1 LPDVDSPT
9 LGAVSSSD
17 IGFTSTGL
25 TNIRVASFRFAEG
38 DFPWRTEYH
47 LNLHVDSVMSGK
59 SEFWG
64 GWRERL
70 SALRN
75 VPAVLRFVWESG
87 RTVVVLGLISRVI
100 ASLLPPALFWVSKL
114 IIDTIYRILTAHQPV
129 GPRLWWLV
137 AAEFAIAVGAGVLSR
152 VIDYLDALLAGK
164 YTHHVS
170 VRVMQH
176 AASLDLMAYE
186 DPVFYDRLERARV
199 QATDR
204 LYMIQAI
211 GRLIQQVITTITLSV
226 SIMVFSPWLLLLL
239 IVGVI
244 PAFVGE
250 THFAFLGYAKNFRQT
265 PIRRQLDYLRILG
278 GSKEAAKE
286 LKLFGLKDFLTA
298 RFKGLSTQ
306 VYEEDVALARR
317 KVTMGALLSAIGT
330 AGYYTAYVFAVW
342 RTVTGV
348 FSFGTLSL
356 LANAIREASSNL
368 QQTFSTLSTIADQAL
383 FLTDLIA
390 FFEMRPTIASKPNAL
405 PAPRPI
411 QHGFEFRNVSFR
423 YPGSSRLILEGLNFH
438 LRPGERVALIG
449 ENGEG
454 KTTIVKLLTRLY
466 DPVEGQV
473 LLDGVDL
480 REYSLEDLYREIGVI
495 FQDYM
500 RYEMTARENIAVG
513 RIELLDNLQVLRQ
526 SAEKSMAAD
535 VVGKLPSGY
544 EQMLGRRFDGGVDL
558 SGGEWQKVA
567 LARAYLRDAQVL
579 ILDEP
584 TSALDARS
592 EYEVFQRFA
601 ELTAGKMA
609 LFISHRFSTVRMA
622 DRIVVLENGRIAE
635 EGDHEALT
643 QLGGRYAEMFELQ
656 AASYR

>member
-1 LPDVDSPT
+1 MT
-9 LGAVSSSD
+9 GA
-17 IGFTSTGL
+17 
-25 TNIRVASFRFAEG
+25 
-38 DFPWRTEYH
+38 P
-47 LNLHVDSVMSGK
+47 
-59 SEFWG
+59 EFWG
-64 GWRERL
+64 GWRERF

-75 VPAVLRFVWESG
+75 VPSVLRFVWESG
-87 RTVVVLGLISRVI
+87 RTVVVLGLTCRVI

-114 IIDTIYRILTAHQPV
+114 IIDNIFRVLTAHQPA
-129 GPRLWWLV
+129 GARLWWLV
-137 AAEFAIAVGAGVLSR
+137 GVEFAIAVTAGVLGR
-152 VIDYLDALLAGK
+152 VIDYLDALLAGR

-170 VRVMQH
+170 VRVMEH
-176 AASLDLMAYE
+176 AAGLDLMAYE

-204 LYMIQAI
+204 LFMIQAI
-211 GRLIQQVITTITLSV
+211 GRLIQQVITTITLSI

-286 LKLFGLKDFLTA
+286 LKLFGLKDFLA
-298 RFKGLSTQ
+298 GRFKGLSTQ

-317 KVTMGALLSAIGT
+317 KVTTGSVLSAIGT

-342 RTVTGV
+342 QTVIGV
-348 FSFGTLSL
+348 FSFGTLTL

-390 FFEMRPTIASKPNAL
+390 FFEMRPTIESKPNAL

-411 QHGFEFRNVSFR
+411 QRGFEFRNVSFR
-423 YPGSSRLILEGLNFH
+423 YPGSSRLVVNGLNFQ

-466 DPVEGQV
+466 DPLEGQV

-495 FQDYM
+495 FQDFM

-513 RIELLDNLQVLRQ
+513 RIELIDNLPLLQQ
-526 SAEKSMAAD
+526 SAQKSMAD
-535 VVGKLPSGY
+535 EVVGKLSSGY

-601 ELTAGKMA
+601 ELTAGKIA

-622 DRIVVLENGRIAE
+622 DRIVVLENGRVAE
-635 EGDHEALT
+635 EGDHDALT

>member
-1 LPDVDSPT
+1 MNKQP
-9 LGAVSSSD
+9 
-17 IGFTSTGL
+17 
-25 TNIRVASFRFAEG
+25 
-38 DFPWRTEYH
+38 
-47 LNLHVDSVMSGK
+47 
-59 SEFWG
+59 EFWS
-64 GWRERL
+64 GWRDRL
-70 SALRN
+70 AALRN
-75 VPAVLRFVWESG
+75 VPTVLRFVWESG
-87 RTVVVLGLISRVI
+87 RLVVVLGLVSRII
-100 ASLLPPALFWVSKL
+100 ASILPPALFWVSKF
-114 IIDTIYRILTAHQPV
+114 IIDTIFRIVTTHQPITH
-129 GPRLWWLV
+129 RLWWLV
-137 AAEFAIAVGAGVLSR
+137 AAEFALAVSTGLVGRL
-152 VIDYLDALLAGK
+152 IDYLDALLAGR
-164 YTHHVS
+164 YMNHIS
-170 VRVMQH
+170 VRVMEH
-176 AASLDLMAYE
+176 AASLDLLAYE

-211 GRLIQQVITTITLSV
+211 GRLIQQVITTITLSI
-226 SIMVFSPWLLLLL
+226 SIIVFSPWLLLLL

-265 PIRRQLDYLRILG
+265 PIRRQLDYLRVLG

-286 LKLFGLKDFLTA
+286 LKLFGLRDFLTG
-298 RFKGLSTQ
+298 RFKALSDQ
-306 VYEEDVALARR
+306 VYHEDIALARR
-317 KVTMGALLSAIGT
+317 KVIAGSGLSMIGT
-330 AGYYTAYVFAVW
+330 AGYYTAYVYAVW
-342 RTVTGV
+342 QTVTGV
-348 FSFGTLSL
+348 FSFGTLTL

-390 FFEMRPTIASKPNAL
+390 FFEMKPTIRSKANAL

-411 QHGFEFRNVSFR
+411 QRGFEFRNVSFR
-423 YPGSSRLILEGLNFH
+423 YPGSSRLVLNGLNFH

-466 DPVEGQV
+466 DPAEGQV

-480 REYSLEDLYREIGVI
+480 REYDLDDLYSEIGVI
-495 FQDYM
+495 FQDFM

-513 RIELLDNLQVLRQ
+513 RIERMNDLELLQE
-526 SAEKSMAAD
+526 SARKSMAAD
-535 VVGKLPSGY
+535 VLRKLPSGL

-592 EYEVFQRFA
+592 EYEVFKRFA
-601 ELTAGKMA
+601 ELTTEKMA

-635 EGDHEALT
+635 EGDHDTLT
-643 QLGGRYAEMFELQ
+643 SLGGRYAEMFELQ

>member
-1 LPDVDSPT
+1 
-9 LGAVSSSD
+9 
-17 IGFTSTGL
+17 
-25 TNIRVASFRFAEG
+25 
-38 DFPWRTEYH
+38 
-47 LNLHVDSVMSGK
+47 M
-59 SEFWG
+59 
-64 GWRERL
+64 
-70 SALRN
+70 
-75 VPAVLRFVWESG
+75 
-87 RTVVVLGLISRVI
+87 
-100 ASLLPPALFWVSKL
+100 PPALFWVSKL
-114 IIDTIYRILTAHQPV
+114 IIDTIYGILTTHQPI
-129 GPRLWWLV
+129 GTRLWWLV
-137 AAEFAIAVGAGVLSR
+137 GAEFGLAVSTSVLGR

-170 VRVMQH
+170 VRVMEH
-176 AASLDLMAYE
+176 AASLDLLAYE

-211 GRLIQQVITTITLSV
+211 GRLIQQVITTITLSI
-226 SIMVFSPWLLLLL
+226 SIMVFSPWLLLML

-286 LKLFGLKDFLTA
+286 LKLFGLRDFLTS
-298 RFKGLSTQ
+298 RFKVLSTQ

-317 KVTMGALLSAIGT
+317 KVAVGALLSAIGT

-348 FSFGTLSL
+348 FSFGTLTL

-390 FFEMRPTIASKPNAL
+390 FFEMRPTIQSKPNAL

-411 QHGFEFRNVSFR
+411 RRGFEFRNVSFR
-423 YPGSSRLILEGLNFH
+423 YPGSSRLVLNKLNFH
-438 LRPGERVALIG
+438 LHPGERVALIG

-466 DPVEGQV
+466 DPFEGQV

-480 REYSLEDLYREIGVI
+480 REYNLEDLYREIGVI

-513 RIELLDNLQVLRQ
+513 RIELIDNLELLQH
-526 SAEKSMAAD
+526 SAQKSMAD
-535 VVGKLPSGY
+535 HVVGKLASGY

-622 DRIVVLENGRIAE
+622 DRIVVLENGSIAE
-635 EGDHEALT
+635 EGNHDELT
-643 QLGGRYAEMFELQ
+643 HLGGRYAEMFELQ

>member
-1 LPDVDSPT
+1 
-9 LGAVSSSD
+9 
-17 IGFTSTGL
+17 
-25 TNIRVASFRFAEG
+25 
-38 DFPWRTEYH
+38 
-47 LNLHVDSVMSGK
+47 MSGEP
-59 SEFWG
+59 EFRG
-64 GWRERL
+64 GWRERF

-87 RTVVVLGLISRVI
+87 RLVVVLGLIFRVI
-100 ASLLPPALFWVSKL
+100 SALLPPALFWVSKL
-114 IIDTIYRILTAHQPV
+114 IIDTIVRVVTTHQPV
-129 GPRLWWLV
+129 GTRLWWLV
-137 AAEFAIAVGAGVLSR
+137 AAEFALAVAAGILGR
-152 VIDYLDALLAGK
+152 VIDYLDALLAGR
-164 YTHHVS
+164 YMHYIS
-170 VRVMQH
+170 VRVMEH
-176 AASLDLMAYE
+176 AASLDVLAYE

-204 LYMIQAI
+204 LYMIQAM
-211 GRLIQQVITTITLSV
+211 GRLVQQVITTITLSV
-226 SIMVFSPWLLLLL
+226 SIMLFSPWLLLLL

-265 PIRRQLDYLRILG
+265 PVRRQLDYLRILG

-286 LKLFGLKDFLTA
+286 LKLFGLKDYLTE
-298 RFKGLSTQ
+298 RFKGLSTR

-317 KVTMGALLSAIGT
+317 KVTMGSVLSAIGT

-342 RTVTGV
+342 KTVTGA
-348 FSFGTLSL
+348 FSLGTLTF
-356 LANAIREASSNL
+356 LANAIRDASSNL

-390 FFEMRPTIASKPNAL
+390 FFEMRPTIRSKPNAL
-405 PAPRPI
+405 TAPRPI
-411 QHGFEFRNVSFR
+411 QQGFEFRNVSFR
-423 YPGSSRLILEGLNFH
+423 YPGSSRLVLNGLNFH

-466 DPVEGQV
+466 DPAEGQV

-480 REYSLEDLYREIGVI
+480 REYDLEDLYREIGVI
-495 FQDYM
+495 FQDFM

-513 RIELLDNLQVLRQ
+513 RIEQIENLELLRR
-526 SAEKSMAAD
+526 SAQKSMAD
-535 VVGKLPSGY
+535 EVVGKLPDGFD
-544 EQMLGRRFDGGVDL
+544 QMLGRRFDGGVDL

-601 ELTAGKMA
+601 ELTTGKMA

-622 DRIVVLENGRIAE
+622 DRIVVLEKGRIAE
-635 EGDHEALT
+635 EGDHDALT

>member
-1 LPDVDSPT
+1 MS
-9 LGAVSSSD
+9 
-17 IGFTSTGL
+17 
-25 TNIRVASFRFAEG
+25 EG
-38 DFPWRTEYH
+38 
-47 LNLHVDSVMSGK
+47 
-59 SEFWG
+59 SEFSG

-75 VPAVLRFVWESG
+75 VPVVLGFVWESG
-87 RTVVVLGLISRVI
+87 RVVVVLGLISRVI

-114 IIDTIYRILTAHQPV
+114 IIDSIFRILTTHQRA
-129 GPRLWWLV
+129 GSRLWWLV
-137 AAEFAIAVGAGVLSR
+137 ALEFSLAVTIGLLSR

-164 YTHHVS
+164 YMHYIS
-170 VRVMQH
+170 VRVMEH
-176 AASLDLMAYE
+176 AAGLDLLAYE

-204 LYMIQAI
+204 LYMIQAM
-211 GRLIQQVITTITLSV
+211 GRLIQQVITTITLSI
-226 SIMVFSPWLLLLL
+226 SIMLFSPWLLLLL

-244 PAFVGE
+244 PAFAGE

-286 LKLFGLKDFLTA
+286 LKLFGLREFLTA
-298 RFKGLSTQ
+298 RFKGLSRQ
-306 VYEEDVALARR
+306 VYEEDIALARR
-317 KVTMGALLSAIGT
+317 KVMAGSILSAIGT
-330 AGYYTAYVFAVW
+330 AGYYSAYVFAVW
-342 RTVTGV
+342 RTITGV
-348 FSFGTLSL
+348 FSFGTLTF
-356 LANAIREASSNL
+356 LANAIRDASSNL

-390 FFEMRPTIASKPNAL
+390 FFEMRPAIESKPNAL

-411 QHGFEFRNVSFR
+411 VHGFEFRNVSFR
-423 YPGSSRLILEGLNFH
+423 YPGGSRLVLNGLNFS

-466 DPVEGQV
+466 DPLDGQV

-480 REYSLEDLYREIGVI
+480 REYSTEDLYREIGVI

-513 RIELLDNLQVLRQ
+513 RIEQINNPQLLRQ
-526 SAEKSMAAD
+526 AARKSMAD
-535 VVGKLPSGY
+535 EVIEKLLFGY

-601 ELTAGKMA
+601 ELTTGKMA

-622 DRIVVLENGRIAE
+622 DRIVVLENGQIAE
-635 EGDHEALT
+635 EGNHDSLT
-643 QLGGRYAEMFELQ
+643 NLGGRYAEMFELQ
-656 AASYR
+656 AANYR

>member
-1 LPDVDSPT
+1 MKEAP
-9 LGAVSSSD
+9 
-17 IGFTSTGL
+17 
-25 TNIRVASFRFAEG
+25 
-38 DFPWRTEYH
+38 
-47 LNLHVDSVMSGK
+47 
-59 SEFWG
+59 EFWS
-64 GWRERL
+64 GWRDRL

-75 VPAVLRFVWESG
+75 VPTVLHYVWESG
-87 RTVVVLGLISRVI
+87 RTVVIVGLLARIV

-114 IIDTIYRILTAHQPV
+114 IIDAIYRIVSNHQPV
-129 GPRLWWLV
+129 THYLWWLV
-137 AAEFAIAVGAGVLSR
+137 AAEFALALAQGLVARG
-152 VIDYLDALLAGK
+152 IDYTDALLAGK
-164 YTHHVS
+164 YMNYIS
-170 VRVMQH
+170 VRVMEH
-176 AASLDLMAYE
+176 AASLDLIAYE
-186 DPVFYDRLERARV
+186 DPVFYDKLERARV

-204 LYMIQAI
+204 LYMIQAM
-211 GRLIQQVITTITLSV
+211 GRLIQQLITTITLSV
-226 SIMVFSPWLLLLL
+226 SILLFSPWLLVLL

-244 PAFVGE
+244 PAFIGE

-265 PIRRQLDYLRILG
+265 PVRRQLDYLRILG

-286 LKLFGLKDFLTA
+286 LKLFGLKNFLTGK
-298 RFKGLSTQ
+298 FKRLSDQ
-306 VYEEDVALARR
+306 VYEEDIALA
-317 KVTMGALLSAIGT
+317 KKKGIAGSLLSAIGT
-330 AGYYTAYVFAVW
+330 AGYYTAYIYAVW

-348 FSFGTLSL
+348 FSLGTLVF
-356 LANAIREASSNL
+356 LANAIRDASSNL

-390 FFEMRPTIASKPNAL
+390 FFDMQPTIRTKPNAL

-411 QHGFEFRNVSFR
+411 VRGFEFQDVSFR
-423 YPGSSRLILEGLNFH
+423 YPGSERLVLNGLNFV

-466 DPVEGQV
+466 DPVSGRI
-473 LLDGVDL
+473 LLDGIDL
-480 REYSLEDLYREIGVI
+480 REYDLEDLYREIGVI

-513 RIELLDNLQVLRQ
+513 RIEFLENLQRLQDAAR
-526 SAEKSMAAD
+526 KSMANE
-535 VVGKLPSGY
+535 VVAKLGQTGY
-544 EQMLGRRFDGGVDL
+544 DQMLGRRFETGVDL

-567 LARAYLRDAQVL
+567 LARAYLRDAQLL

-609 LFISHRFSTVRMA
+609 VFISHRFSTVRMA
-622 DRIVVLENGRIAE
+622 DRIVVLENGKIAE
-635 EGDHEALT
+635 EGDHEYLT
-643 QLGGRYAEMFELQ
+643 SLGGRYAEMFELQ